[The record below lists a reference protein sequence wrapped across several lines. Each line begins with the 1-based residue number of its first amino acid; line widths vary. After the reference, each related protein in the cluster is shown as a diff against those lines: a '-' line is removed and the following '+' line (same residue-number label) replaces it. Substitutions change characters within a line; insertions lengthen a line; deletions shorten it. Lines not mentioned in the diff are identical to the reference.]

1 MSRSPVNRR
10 DPSGTRRIER
20 RTIERM
26 DAVIDTYAEI
36 MARTASGVEE
46 GVSVKIDTDR
56 AGKLQRFHDAMIEDL
71 TVIAREWTADTIE
84 AAVKNTD
91 KIFNNLHAGIQLGNV
106 PIPPEEATILGIGL
120 ETNVVTVA
128 DELLKDVARIASEG
142 YQQGLGAD
150 QIARNIEKE
159 GLTVKWNAKR
169 MVRTETMRIC
179 DVIAKNRYEA
189 AGCDGYLSYP
199 TDDDRLCTTCLGYA
213 TGGSGTTL
221 KVYGL
226 NEPMALPWHP
236 NCRCCRLPH
245 FPDMEAITI

>member
-36 MARTASGVEE
+36 MARTASGIEE

-91 KIFNNLHAGIQLGNV
+91 KIFNNLHAGVQLGNV
-106 PIPPEEATILGIGL
+106 PIPQEEATILGIGL

-128 DELLKDVARIASEG
+128 DELLKDVARVASEG
-142 YQQGLGAD
+142 YQEGLGMD

-159 GLTVKWNAKR
+159 GDTIKWNAKR
-169 MVRTETMRIC
+169 MVRTETMRVC
-179 DVIAKNRYEA
+179 DVVAKNRYQA
-189 AGCDGYLSYP
+189 AGCDGYMSFP
-199 TDDDRLCTTCLGYA
+199 TEDDRLCVHCLDMA
-213 TGGSGTTL
+213 TGGTGTAL

-226 NEPMALPWHP
+226 NEPMSLPWHP
-236 NCRCCRLPH
+236 NCRCCRIPH
-245 FPDMEAITI
+245 FPDMEAIEI